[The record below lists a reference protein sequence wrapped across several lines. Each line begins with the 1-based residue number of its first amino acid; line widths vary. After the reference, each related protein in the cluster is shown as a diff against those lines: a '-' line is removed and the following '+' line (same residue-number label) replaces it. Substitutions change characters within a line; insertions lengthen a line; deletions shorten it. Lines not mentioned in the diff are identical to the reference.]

1 MSLGSL
7 PSLAALPPL
16 NMLLLVVGGALLGR
30 RQGGRLLVW
39 VGLAGLVVSSL
50 PVVSGA
56 LLAMLELGL
65 PDAAP
70 VGDGSAGAG
79 VGAIVVLSGDQE
91 AIKLGQAVDWRVGQL
106 TLEREQ
112 AGAALARVTH
122 LPVLVSGG
130 AVHPWSPPLAG
141 LMADSMARDFG
152 VKVRWQEAASQDT
165 WENARNSAVIL
176 RDAGVRRA
184 YVVTQAWHLRRAML
198 AFRRAGIDAVP
209 APVLIDAKPDFHAAS
224 FIPSVRGWLETYFA
238 THELMGWGW
247 YWVRP

>member
-1 MSLGSL
+1 M
-7 PSLAALPPL
+7 AVLPPL
-16 NMLLLVVGGALLGR
+16 NMLLLAIGGAVLGR
-30 RQGGRLLVW
+30 RPGGRLLLW
-39 VGLAGLVVSSL
+39 VGLGGLVVSAL

-70 VGDGSAGAG
+70 VGDGSAGTGA
-79 VGAIVVLSGDQE
+79 GAIVVLSGDQE
-91 AIKLGQAVDWRVGQL
+91 AMRLGQAVDWRVGPL

-130 AVHPWSPPLAG
+130 AVHPWSPRLAS

-152 VKVRWQEAASQDT
+152 VSVRWQEGESQDT
-165 WENARNSAVIL
+165 WQNARNSAVIL

-184 YVVTQAWHLRRAML
+184 YVVTQAWHMRRALL

-209 APVLIDAKPDFHAAS
+209 APVMIDAKPDFHSGS
-224 FIPSVRGWLETYFA
+224 FVPSVRGWMETYFA
-238 THELMGWGW
+238 VHELIGWGW